1 MYDDWRSCV
10 KDRDIPD
17 RNSSVV
23 WLDDYKIQAAVDW
36 AEDNRGQRGGIVW
49 YNFKAV
55 GEKLRDSLPWWA
67 DYCPAG
73 CSYDTMMGSEKLLI
87 CSIPAHST
95 GKNLQHFSNQLI
107 VDPPRGGAVWEQ
119 MLGRTHRQGQLED
132 EVHAKVLASTEFEK
146 AKIWEAWHDCEYVQL
161 TGGGMQKMLMADWA
175 LPPTEK
181 HYKVYNN

>member
-1 MYDDWRSCV
+1 MSSPLRIGVLGMTHDHIWDNLADV
-10 KDRDIPD
+10 KASQDA
-17 RNSSVV
+17 NVV
-23 WLDDYKIQAAVDW
+23 AVADPNQPLLGRAEAEYQCRPYSNYETMLDPSKI
-36 AEDNRGQRGGIVW
+36 I
-49 YNFKAV
+49 
-55 GEKLRDSLPWWA
+55 
-67 DYCPAG
+67 
-73 CSYDTMMGSEKLLI
+73 I

-119 MLGRTHRQGQLED
+119 MLGRTHRQGQEED

-161 TGGGMQKMLMADWA
+161 AGGGQQKMLMADWA

-181 HYKVYNN
+181 HYKVYAN